1 MRFELPRPTW
11 LAVLHLALTAATVD
25 IVGQGRPRR
34 APCQYTATLSRSGAP
49 TI

>member
-25 IVGQGRPRR
+25 IVGQGRPEPL
-34 APCQYTATLSRSGAP
+34 ANIQQLSQGRGPP